1 MIVDDQQQQRDVIG
15 FLSRPET
22 YGLPETAKV
31 ETIETHISVVFLA
44 GDRVFKLKRAVTYP
58 YLDFSTLALRHAA
71 CEAELV
77 LNRRTAPD
85 LYLGV
90 RKVARGAGG
99 TLALDGPG
107 PAADWVVEMRRFD
120 QDALLDRMAARAR
133 GALTPALMRD
143 LADAAASFHRRAESS
158 VALGGARGIADLI
171 GANDDA
177 FLALDEPVAGA
188 AALAALRSGCY
199 ARLGQVAEL
208 LDRRRAE
215 GRVRRCHGDLH
226 LRNICLLDGKPVP
239 FDCIEFSEAIA
250 TTDTAYDLAFLL
262 MDLCHRGLR
271 DLASVVLNRYIDVTG
286 DESCLA
292 AMPLFMALRAAVR
305 AHVTAAA
312 TAEGGAT
319 PEAAAARRAEARS
332 YLDLALDLLKGPTTT
347 ASPRL
352 VAVGGLSGTGK
363 STLAAALA
371 PKFGG
376 PAPGARVLR
385 SDVIRKRLCGV
396 PPEKRLPPAA
406 YDPAMTRKVYA
417 TQRAL
422 AAAAL
427 AAGYD
432 VVADAVFA
440 RPDERAAIEDA
451 ARAVGATFQGIWL
464 AAPRETLTARLDGR
478 TGDASD
484 ATAETAG
491 LQAGY
496 DLGRVAWPTVDAGGS
511 PAATLQ
517 AALPPLGLD
526 DGAEAA
532 AA

>member
-1 MIVDDQQQQRDVIG
+1 MIVGDQRDVIG

-22 YGLPETAKV
+22 YGLSAGTAAV

-44 GDRVFKLKRAVTYP
+44 GDRVFKLKRAVQYP
-58 YLDFSTLALRHAA
+58 YLDFSTPARRHAA

-77 LNRRTAPD
+77 LNRRTARD
-85 LYLGV
+85 LYLCV
-90 RKVARGAGG
+90 RKVARVADG

-107 PAADWVVEMRRFD
+107 PAMDWVVEMRRFD
-120 QDALLDRMAARAR
+120 QDALFDRMAAR

-143 LADAAASFHRRAESS
+143 LADVVAAFHGRAESS
-158 VALGGARGIADLI
+158 VAQGGARGVADLI

-177 FLALDEPVAGA
+177 FLSLDAPPIADEAT
-188 AALAALRSGCY
+188 LTALRDGCY
-199 ARLGQVAEL
+199 LRLGQVAAL

-226 LRNICLLDGKPVP
+226 LRNICLHDGRPVP
-239 FDCIEFSEAIA
+239 FDCIEFSDAIA

-271 DLASVVLNRYIDVTG
+271 DLASVVLNRYLDVTG
-286 DESCLA
+286 DETCLA
-292 AMPLFMALRAAVR
+292 AMPLFMAIRAAIR

-312 TAEGGAT
+312 
-319 PEAAAARRAEARS
+319 AAAERDATAARRRAEARS
-332 YLDLALDLLKGPTTT
+332 YVDLALGFLKAP
-347 ASPRL
+347 AAAPCL
-352 VAVGGLSGTGK
+352 VAIGGLSGTGK

-371 PKFGG
+371 PRLGG

-385 SDVIRKRLCGV
+385 SDVIRKRLWGV
-396 PPEKRLPPAA
+396 APETRLPPAA

-417 TQRAL
+417 AQRAL

-427 AAGYD
+427 TAGYAA
-432 VVADAVFA
+432 VADAVFA
-440 RPDERAAIEDA
+440 RPDERTAIEDA
-451 ARAVGATFQGIWL
+451 ARAAGAPFQGIWL
-464 AAPRETLTARLDGR
+464 AAASRDALAARLDAR
-478 TGDASD
+478 AGDASD
-484 ATAETAG
+484 ATAETAA

-496 DLGRVAWPTVDAGGS
+496 DLGRIAWPAIDAGGS
-511 PAATLQ
+511 AGATLR
-517 AALPPLGLD
+517 AALPLLGLD
-526 DGAEAA
+526 DGADEAGAA